1 MSFSKFPLENCKN
14 NQISRYLGLTDRKRK
29 MEQRAGLLIVQR
41 NVRSWCTLRTWEWFK
56 LFGKVKPMLKAGK
69 EAEEMEKVQP
79 ASRRGVNN
87 RMVSDERE
95 DERYPR

>member
-1 MSFSKFPLENCKN
+1 M
-14 NQISRYLGLTDRKRK
+14 GLTERKRR

-69 EAEEMEKVQP
+69 EAEEMEKVQQ

-95 DERYPR
+95 DEGRPR

>member
-1 MSFSKFPLENCKN
+1 
-14 NQISRYLGLTDRKRK
+14 LGLTDRKRK

-69 EAEEMEKVQP
+69 EAEEMEKVRQV
-79 ASRRGVNN
+79 SRRSVKN
-87 RMVSDERE
+87 RMASDER
-95 DERYPR
+95 

>member
-1 MSFSKFPLENCKN
+1 M
-14 NQISRYLGLTDRKRK
+14 GLTDRKRK

-69 EAEEMEKVQP
+69 EAEEMEKVRQV
-79 ASRRGVNN
+79 SRRSVKN
-87 RMVSDERE
+87 RMASDER
-95 DERYPR
+95 